1 MDYINLRH
9 SPSKATKEVEAA
21 EPDVTFEEEDD
32 DDYETDE
39 DSNDG
44 DNKDVAPTKRVPGAR
59 RRPDMEEVWS

>member
-1 MDYINLRH
+1 M
-9 SPSKATKEVEAA
+9 EAA
-21 EPDVTFEEEDD
+21 EPDVTFEEDDDDD

-59 RRPDMEEVWS
+59 RRPEVEEVCS